1 MEQTRREL
9 LSTSLSVGGPLAAG
23 AGPEEELTGLTL
35 REASEGV
42 RKKAIS
48 PVDLTR
54 ACLQRIE
61 RLNPQL
67 NAYITVT
74 DKQAMEQA
82 KQKEAEPW
90 SGPLHGIPIGIKDN
104 IDTTGVRTTL
114 ASAVFS
120 DFVPSTDAEVVRR
133 LKAAGAV
140 ILGKENLHQAALGS
154 TSAISQFG
162 PVHNPWK
169 LDRITGGSSGG
180 SAAAVAGRLCFGSID
195 TDGGG
200 SIRVPSAYCGLV
212 GLKPTYGLVS
222 MRGAGESGWW
232 STCHVGPICR
242 TVADAALL
250 LAAIAGYDADDGS
263 SIRALLPDY
272 AAALQAKTASLR
284 LGIPRTPF
292 YEKLDTEIETASSE
306 ALGVLRHLTAGV
318 QDVQLPPIPDALSVN
333 VVFAEAYAFH
343 APYFA
348 KEPERYHET
357 IRGLLRRAEE
367 VTTTDYIRSRRDL
380 DRLRRAIKDVFST
393 VDLLITPTMAIPP
406 LTLDRAMKL
415 PMELELLMLRNTLPF
430 NIYGLP
436 TISVP
441 CGFTSSGLPIGL
453 QISGPHLGEP
463 KVLALAHAYEQATE
477 WHKRRPTL

>member
-1 MEQTRREL
+1 MGQTRREFL
-9 LSTSLSVGGPLAAG
+9 GTGLGDAALLAAG

-35 REASEGV
+35 WEASEGV

-54 ACLQRIE
+54 ACLERIK
-61 RLNPQL
+61 RLDPQL

-74 DKQAMEQA
+74 DEQALEQA

-104 IDTTGVRTTL
+104 IDTKGVRTTL
-114 ASAVFS
+114 ASTVFPDS
-120 DFVPSTDAEVVRR
+120 IPSTDAEVVRR

-140 ILGKENLHQAALGS
+140 ILGKENLHQVAFGI
-154 TSAISQFG
+154 TSAISPFG

-169 LDRITGGSSGG
+169 LDRISGGSSGG
-180 SAAAVAGRLCFGSID
+180 SGAAVAGRLCFGSIG
-195 TDGGG
+195 TDAGG

-222 MRGAGESGWW
+222 MRGAGESGCW
-232 STCHVGPICR
+232 STTHVGPICR

-250 LAAIAGYDADDGS
+250 LAAIAGYDADDVA
-263 SIRALLPDY
+263 SIRAGLPDY
-272 AAALQAKTASLR
+272 AAALQAKTASFR
-284 LGIPRTPF
+284 LGIPRVPF
-292 YEKLDTEIETASSE
+292 YEKLDTEIETATSE
-306 ALGVLRHLTAGV
+306 ALGVLRHLTAGA

-333 VVFAEAYAFH
+333 VQFAEFYAFH

-348 KEPERYHET
+348 KEPERYHES
-357 IRGLLRRAEE
+357 IGGHLRRGSEL
-367 VTTTDYIRSRRDL
+367 TTTDYIHSRRDL
-380 DRLRRAIKDVFST
+380 DRLRRAIQDVFST

-406 LTLDRAMKL
+406 LTLDRALKL
-415 PMELELLMLRNTLPF
+415 PMELEPLMLRNTLPF

-463 KVLALAHAYEQATE
+463 DVLALAHAYQQATE
-477 WHKRRPTL
+477 WHKCRPPL